1 MQKLNNAEIV
11 STRRVVLERKRR
23 HAQSGFSM
31 LEILVVLAI
40 MAVIAS
46 LVGPQL
52 FGQLDR
58 SKARAAEL
66 QIQSI
71 EASLGLMHMDIGRYP
86 TEDEGLQLL
95 EEWPGTD
102 RPATWTGDYLTE
114 SLPLDPWGRPYL
126 YGAGKAKVEGY
137 SASPVVYSLG
147 RDGQPGG
154 QGLDSDLGDIDRLAI
169 PITQASF
176 ASN

>member
-1 MQKLNNAEIV
+1 MLKRDSTEIT
-11 STRRVVLERKRR
+11 STNPDMDPNRRRR
-23 HAQSGFSM
+23 TQSGFSM

-86 TEDEGLQLL
+86 TEEEGLKLL

-102 RPATWTGDYLTE
+102 RPASWTGDYLTE
-114 SLPLDPWGRPYL
+114 NLPLDPWGRQYL
-126 YGAGKAKVEGY
+126 YGMGKAKVEGY
-137 SASPVVYSLG
+137 SAAPVVYSLG
-147 RDGQPGG
+147 RDGRPGG
-154 QGLDSDLGDIDRLAI
+154 QGLDSDLGDIDRLAT
-169 PITQASF
+169 PAAQASF
-176 ASN
+176 AAN